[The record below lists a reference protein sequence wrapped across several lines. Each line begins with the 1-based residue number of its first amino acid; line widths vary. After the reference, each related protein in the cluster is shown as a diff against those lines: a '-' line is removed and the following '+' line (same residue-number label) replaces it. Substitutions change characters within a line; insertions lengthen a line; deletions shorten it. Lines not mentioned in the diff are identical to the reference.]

1 MKYKK
6 RDIAVGNY
14 IALGNK
20 PWFISAYYRG
30 EDKRTVDYMRNKQI
44 SSDKSNL
51 EKPTKKRTTNHD
63 AFYLKRRIKMLE
75 STLYYKVTSSKK
87 LQHLY
92 RPWGTKCVFKMKW
105 VTDVCKNY
113 TEVMQKGG
121 RR

>member
-51 EKPTKKRTTNHD
+51 EKPTKKRNEENQQKSL
-63 AFYLKRRIKMLE
+63 YL
-75 STLYYKVTSSKK
+75 
-87 LQHLY
+87 
-92 RPWGTKCVFKMKW
+92 
-105 VTDVCKNY
+105 
-113 TEVMQKGG
+113 
-121 RR
+121 